1 MTKIGS
7 SFLTAVSFEGKSP
20 FCPFPI
26 LLLPSPYEP
35 KNSGKDR
42 LRVKLST
49 SLDTSDE
56 QDSGIR
62 YHTVCWVNNVATV
75 LRQPDPGTTS
85 NNDAS
90 TTKKAAQTEF
100 LPMTEINLREGKILT
115 ISDLQAAYE
124 SILQANNQCQ

>member
-7 SFLTAVSFEGKSP
+7 SFVTAVSFEGKPFFPSP
-20 FCPFPI
+20 IF
-26 LLLPSPYEP
+26 LLPSPYGP

-62 YHTVCWVNNVATV
+62 YHTVCWVNNVANV

-115 ISDLQAAYE
+115 MSDLQAAYE
-124 SILQANNQCQ
+124 SILHANDRCQ

>member
-7 SFLTAVSFEGKSP
+7 SFVTAVSFDGKP
-20 FCPFPI
+20 YFPFPI
-26 LLLPSPYEP
+26 LLLLSPYGP

-62 YHTVCWVNNVATV
+62 YHKVCWVNNVANV
-75 LRQPDPGTTS
+75 LGQPDPGTTS
-85 NNDAS
+85 NNDAP

-115 ISDLQAAYE
+115 MSNLQAEYE

>member
-1 MTKIGS
+1 M
-7 SFLTAVSFEGKSP
+7 TAVSFEGKP
-20 FCPFPI
+20 FFPFPI
-26 LLLPSPYEP
+26 LLLSSPYGL
-35 KNSGKDR
+35 KHSGKDR

-49 SLDTSDE
+49 SLDTSYE
-56 QDSGIR
+56 QDSGIS
-62 YHTVCWVNNVATV
+62 YHKVCWVNNVANV

-115 ISDLQAAYE
+115 MSDLQAAYE